1 MSYELYS
8 ILAKLCKF
16 TKTLC
21 NCKTFGWLFPYCF
34 IFSAWIST
42 NSPIYNFFPAGCPVA
57 PDIYNIL
64 IINSLTRTTQAV
76 PRLSLPF
83 PFIPLV
89 SLVFQSTDTPITP
102 HRFVVYPSVFP
113 IATVFTWYW
122 WRRYAQMVATIRVV
136 GRDHLRVCSP
146 SITEKSLL
154 KH

>member
-1 MSYELYS
+1 MNGELWIVFYEL
-8 ILAKLCKF
+8 CKI
-16 TKTLC
+16 TKTLH

-57 PDIYNIL
+57 LTICNIL

-113 IATVFTWYW
+113 IATVFFCYW
-122 WRRYAQMVATIRVV
+122 WRRYAQMVATIRVA
-136 GRDHLRVCSP
+136 GRDHLRACSP

-154 KH
+154 KY